1 VSLAFEPTPQAAA
14 QRLAAVRKS
23 DYARTRNHLD
33 GAVTKL
39 SPYLTHGFLHIP
51 DAMRAL
57 NPPREHKLAE
67 SMNHKLVMEFGWR
80 EFFHHAWRHDGGA
93 IFTSLHPGPL
103 PDDAYARELPA
114 DIREGRT
121 GVPAIDQAVRAL
133 YDTGYVHNHARM
145 WLASYVVHLRK
156 VHWRAGADWL
166 YAHLLD
172 GDLASNHLS
181 WQWVAGTGSHKPY
194 LFNAENVARYAPGE
208 WHSEG
213 TEIDR
218 SYADL
223 DRLAHASRAVGAQP
237 GAHQGV
243 AEPPLH
249 VAPPA
254 ALGFTGPDQNAV
266 RGRDVWLAH
275 PWSLADAPP
284 GTTVVAVLDAAFHR
298 AWPWSERRW
307 RFVATRLASMTPH
320 RWIAEPA
327 ALQATLATARS
338 VRGIGNLHLGDTF
351 RAFDLA
357 SMPRAFH
364 DPPRRCRSFSAF
376 WVKAQ
381 PVSTQPDL
389 FTST

>member
-33 GAVTKL
+33 GAVTML
-39 SPYLTHGFLHIP
+39 SPYLTHGFLHVS
-51 DAMRAL
+51 DAMHTLRL
-57 NPPREHKLAE
+57 PREHKLAF
-67 SMNHKLVMEFGWR
+67 EFGWR
-80 EFFHHAWRHDGGA
+80 EFFHHAWRHDGDA
-93 IFTSLHPGPL
+93 IFASLHDGPL
-103 PDDAYARELPA
+103 PDDVYTRELPQ

-133 YDTGYVHNHARM
+133 YDSGYVHNHARM
-145 WLASYVVHLRK
+145 WLASYVVHVRK
-156 VHWRAGADWL
+156 AHWRAGADWL

-194 LFNAENVARYAPGE
+194 LFNAENVARYAAGE

-223 DRLAHASRAVGAQP
+223 DRLCRT
-237 GAHQGV
+237 
-243 AEPPLH
+243 
-249 VAPPA
+249 APSPA
-254 ALGFTGPDQNAV
+254 ARERVGVRVSAHPEPELLASPPTEFAFTTPDPTAV
-266 RGRDVWLAH
+266 HHRDVWLAH

-284 GTTVVAVLDAAFHR
+284 DTTVVAVLDAAFHR
-298 AWPWSERRW
+298 TWPWSERRW
-307 RFVATRLASMTPH
+307 RFVATRLAAMTPH

-327 ALQATLATARS
+327 ALHAALASAHS
-338 VRGIGNLHLGDTF
+338 VRGIGNLHLG
-351 RAFDLA
+351 RVFDRFALE
-357 SMPRAFH
+357 SMPRAFT

-376 WVKAQ
+376 WTQAQ
-381 PVSTQPDL
+381 PTSPQPDL